1 MCIRDSDKVKDS
13 KKERK
18 NEIWN
23 NWYARVKDTE
33 EYKQKQRE
41 TQKRHRERQ
50 KQKLEQLRL
59 YEEKYLSLI
68 HI

>member
-1 MCIRDSDKVKDS
+1 MANDNIDS
-13 KKERK
+13 KIEKEKKRK

-33 EYKQKQRE
+33 EYKLKQRE

-50 KQKLEQLRL
+50 KQKLEQLKL
-59 YEEKYLSLI
+59 YEEKYGPFVK
-68 HI
+68 